1 MTVEPECRY
10 FLGDRPCVWHKREGV
25 KCRCRYYERIETR
38 ILLIKLDAMGD
49 VLRTTCLLPSMAERW
64 PRASIAWMT
73 RRESVPM
80 LEGNPYLAEV
90 IEYGPD
96 ALLSLVTRRFDT
108 VINLD
113 AGKPS
118 AGLAAMAKAGQKIG
132 YVLNE
137 KGYVEATSLEADA
150 WLQMGLFD
158 DLKASN
164 RKSYQAIM
172 CSIVGVKSER
182 LKYVLELSDAEKERG
197 EQHLYDLGVR
207 PGKYLLGIHTG
218 AGSRWPLKQLPG
230 EKMIRLIRELLDEHG
245 EEIQIV
251 LLGGPEEVAINQRIK
266 KSFGDAIF
274 DAGNYNGIRHYA
286 AIVRRCNLVLS
297 GDTLAMH
304 IALAMGRKVV
314 VLFGPTS
321 PWEIDLF
328 GLGEKIIPPLDCV
341 ACYRRTCDRRPNCME
356 LISTDVVKEAIH
368 RQIA

>member
-1 MTVEPECRY
+1 
-10 FLGDRPCVWHKREGV
+10 
-25 KCRCRYYERIETR
+25 
-38 ILLIKLDAMGD
+38 
-49 VLRTTCLLPSMAERW
+49 
-64 PRASIAWMT
+64 
-73 RRESVPM
+73 
-80 LEGNPYLAEV
+80 
-90 IEYGPD
+90 
-96 ALLSLVTRRFDT
+96 
-108 VINLD
+108 
-113 AGKPS
+113 
-118 AGLAAMAKAGQKIG
+118 
-132 YVLNE
+132 
-137 KGYVEATSLEADA
+137 
-150 WLQMGLFD
+150 
-158 DLKASN
+158 
-164 RKSYQAIM
+164 
-172 CSIVGVKSER
+172 
-182 LKYVLELSDAEKERG
+182 
-197 EQHLYDLGVR
+197 
-207 PGKYLLGIHTG
+207 
-218 AGSRWPLKQLPG
+218 
-230 EKMIRLIRELLDEHG
+230 MIRLIRELLDEHG